1 MTERYDKLDCLLF
14 IAVEGCGMDEVEA
27 FENLDISDVPTSS
40 KYIRKKKRVITKYKM
55 KPRLFTLKRFV
66 RVAVTVLLVV
76 FSAAFIT
83 VMSVSALRNAVLD
96 VIVDWFEDFVKVE
109 FHEDGVDKSNKDL
122 VIEDVKHITALPEGV
137 EKEIFAEYD
146 KSVMITYYL
155 SGKRICT
162 LRQEIYCSNEAFFD
176 NVGLDM
182 QEVYINDIKGY
193 LFVTENGVSRVY
205 WNDGEYTYM
214 ITLYDS
220 RYDIISIAGSV
231 K

>member
-109 FHEDGVDKSNKDL
+109 FHDDGVDESNKYL

-137 EKEIFAEYD
+137 EEEIFAEYD
-146 KSVMITYYL
+146 KSVMITYCL
-155 SGKRICT
+155 SGKRICA
-162 LRQEIYCSNEAFFD
+162 LRQEIYYSNEAFFD

>member
-1 MTERYDKLDCLLF
+1 MIERYDKLDCLLF

-40 KYIRKKKRVITKYKM
+40 KYIRKKKRIITKYKM

-96 VIVDWFEDFVKVE
+96 VIVDWFEDYVKVE
-109 FHEDGVDKSNKDL
+109 FHDDGVDESNEDL

-137 EKEIFAEYD
+137 EEEIFAEYD
-146 KSVMITYYL
+146 KALLITYYL
-155 SGKRICT
+155 SGKRIYT
-162 LRQEIYCSNEAFFD
+162 LRQEIYCSNKVFID

-205 WNDGEYTYM
+205 WNDGEYTYL
-214 ITLYDS
+214 ITLYDN

>member
-96 VIVDWFEDFVKVE
+96 VIVDWFEDCVKVE
-109 FHEDGVDKSNKDL
+109 FHEDGVDESNKYL

-137 EKEIFAEYD
+137 EEEIRAEHG
-146 KSVMITYYL
+146 KVSMATY
-155 SGKRICT
+155 SMNGQRVCS
-162 LRQEIYCSNEAFFD
+162 LRQEIYYSNEAFFD

-193 LFVTENGVSRVY
+193 LFVTENGISRVY
-205 WNDGEYTYM
+205 WNDGEYTYL